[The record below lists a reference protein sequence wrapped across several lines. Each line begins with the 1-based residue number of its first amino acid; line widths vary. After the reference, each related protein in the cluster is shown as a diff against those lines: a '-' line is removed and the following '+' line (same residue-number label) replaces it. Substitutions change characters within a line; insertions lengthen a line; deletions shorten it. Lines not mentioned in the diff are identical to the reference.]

1 MTEQGKKLEETGPP
15 SVQGYI
21 VIDPKKCQGCMSCML
36 ACSLVH
42 EGEENLYLSRIQVL
56 QNSFEKFPFDIT
68 LERSHN
74 CDLCLDTPFWKEKGG
89 PDGKQACVVSCP
101 LGAMKFTQNLPVGE
115 EEDGNYTTNLR
126 GKGWKEMGY
135 PID

>member
-1 MTEQGKKLEETGPP
+1 MIEQEKKLEKTEPP

-56 QNSFEKFPFDIT
+56 QNPFEKFPFDIV

-74 CDLCLDTPFWKEKGG
+74 CDLCQDTPFWKEKGG
-89 PDGKQACVVSCP
+89 PEGKQACVVSCP
-101 LGAMKFTQNLPVGE
+101 LGAMKFMQNLPAGAE
-115 EEDGNYTTNLR
+115 EGNYTINLR

-135 PID
+135 PTD